1 MAKYDVFSNP
11 DGAGYLLD
19 VQADLLEGLNSR
31 IVVPLFP
38 LNSAPQ
44 PAHTLNPVFDING
57 VEMVMV
63 TQFLAAAPISILESP
78 VANLADRFSEITAAL
93 DFLFQGY

>member
-1 MAKYDVFSNP
+1 MAKYDVFPNP

-44 PAHTLNPVFDING
+44 PARTLNPVFDING

-63 TQFLAAAPISILESP
+63 TQFLAAAPSYILKSP
-78 VANLADRFSEITAAL
+78 VATVADRFSDITAAL